1 MQAGSDPA
9 EDAYR
14 NYRDH
19 VYRFL
24 LRRTRDPDEA
34 EELTQ
39 RVFADA
45 ASALKHEAPPRS
57 LLSWLYAVAERRL
70 IDEIRRRVTA
80 RRGLVLLRPPE
91 EAPDLVY
98 SAEIL
103 AGVRRALENLPPA
116 QRRIVVM
123 KILEGKSFAEIADEL
138 GLTEA
143 ACKMRLSRA
152 IAQVKDDLRNQGLAP
167 DE

>member
-1 MQAGSDPA
+1 VGAGSDSA
-9 EDAYR
+9 EHAYR
-14 NYRDH
+14 DYRGH

-24 LRRTRDPDEA
+24 LRRTRNSHEA

-45 ASALKHEAPPRS
+45 ASALEDEEPPRS
-57 LLSWLYAVAERRL
+57 LLSWLYTVAERRL
-70 IDEIRRRVTA
+70 VDEIRRGVSA
-80 RRGLVLLRPPE
+80 RRGLILLRPPE
-91 EAPDLVY
+91 EAPDLAY

-103 AGVRRALENLPPA
+103 AGVRQALANLPED

-123 KILEGKSFAEIADEL
+123 KVLEGRSFAEIAREFEIS
-138 GLTEA
+138 EA

-152 IAQVKDDLRNQGLAP
+152 ITQVKSDLRKQGLGP
-167 DE
+167 HE

>member
-1 MQAGSDPA
+1 MEAGSDRA
-9 EDAYR
+9 EHAYR
-14 NYRDH
+14 HYRGH

-24 LRRTRDPDEA
+24 LRRTRDPHEA

-45 ASALKHEAPPRS
+45 AAALAESAPPRS
-57 LLSWLYAVAERRL
+57 LLSWLYAIAERRL

-80 RRGLVLLRPPE
+80 RRGLLLLRPPE
-91 EAPDLVY
+91 EAPDLAY

-103 AGVRRALENLPPA
+103 TGVRAAIANLPA
-116 QRRIVVM
+116 DRRRILVM
-123 KILEGKSFAEIADEL
+123 KVLEGRPFAEIAAEF
-138 GLTEA
+138 GISEA

-152 IAQVKDDLRNQGLAP
+152 IAQVKAELREQGLAP
-167 DE
+167 ND